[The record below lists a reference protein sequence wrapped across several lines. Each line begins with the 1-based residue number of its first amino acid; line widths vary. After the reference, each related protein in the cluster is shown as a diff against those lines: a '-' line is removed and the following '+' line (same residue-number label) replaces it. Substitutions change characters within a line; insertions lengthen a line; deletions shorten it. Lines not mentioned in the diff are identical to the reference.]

1 MKDEILARQG
11 LDITAERPERFSVGT
26 VIDSPSQ
33 IQEDKQYTYF
43 LFRVVIGKSYVKRQK
58 SSSKDGQPTNSI
70 QYPPEGYDSLYLES
84 LSTPGG

>member
-33 IQEDKQYTYF
+33 I
-43 LFRVVIGKSYVKRQK
+43 
-58 SSSKDGQPTNSI
+58 
-70 QYPPEGYDSLYLES
+70 
-84 LSTPGG
+84 